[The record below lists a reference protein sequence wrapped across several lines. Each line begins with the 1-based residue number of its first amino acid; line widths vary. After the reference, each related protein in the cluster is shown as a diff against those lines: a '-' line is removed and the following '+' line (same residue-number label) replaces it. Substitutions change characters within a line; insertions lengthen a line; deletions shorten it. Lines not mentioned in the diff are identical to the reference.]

1 VRRDGSTRLAAT
13 RAVES
18 GFTLLELLVAIV
30 LTGVV
35 ALLVYGAAG
44 VAVDTQQRLEA
55 KGREVRARQAWRTM
69 LQEAFRNT
77 RPAATYADTAFYLE
91 ERFVG
96 GRPADRVTFVT
107 AGSMPPLTAD
117 SDWIVTLEATGEGL
131 VLSARPVGA
140 VVPGRRIVGIPG
152 VTGLD
157 VRVLDRQFGAE
168 DWSETWEYARFVPA
182 AVELTYWT
190 EEGPMAPSERLWL
203 PLGGVQW

>member
-1 VRRDGSTRLAAT
+1 MRRAGVMRPASVSAA
-13 RAVES
+13 ES

-30 LTGVV
+30 LTGIVG
-35 ALLVYGAAG
+35 LLVYGAAG
-44 VAVDTQQRLEA
+44 VAVDTQQRLEE
-55 KGREVRARQAWRTM
+55 KGREIRGRQAWRAT

-91 ERFVG
+91 ERFIA

-117 SDWIVTLEATGEGL
+117 SDWIVTLEAAAEGL
-131 VLSARPVGA
+131 VLSARPLGA
-140 VVPGRRIVGIPG
+140 VVPARRVIGIPG

-157 VRVLDRQFGAE
+157 VRVLDRDPPAG
-168 DWSETWEYARFVPA
+168 WRETWEYARLVPA

-190 EEGPMAPSERLWL
+190 EEGPVAPSERLWL

>member
-1 VRRDGSTRLAAT
+1 MRRDGSTHPADLAAVGT
-13 RAVES
+13 
-18 GFTLLELLVAIV
+18 GFTLLELLVAMV

-44 VAVDTQQRLEA
+44 VAVDTQRRLEE
-55 KGREVRARQAWRTM
+55 KGREVRARQAWRST

-91 ERFVG
+91 ERFIA

-107 AGSMPPLTAD
+107 AGSMPPLTPD
-117 SDWIVTLEATGEGL
+117 SDWIVTLEASEEGL
-131 VLSARPVGA
+131 VLSARPVAA
-140 VVPGRRIVGIPG
+140 VVPGRRVVGIPG

-157 VRVLDRQFGAE
+157 VRVLDQQFGAG
-168 DWSETWEYARFVPA
+168 WSETWEYARFVPT

-190 EEGPMAPSERLWL
+190 EDGPVAPSERLWL

>member
-1 VRRDGSTRLAAT
+1 MRLASVA
-13 RAVES
+13 AVES

-35 ALLVYGAAG
+35 GLLVYGAAG
-44 VAVDTQQRLEA
+44 VALDTQQRLEE
-55 KGREVRARQAWRTM
+55 KGREIRSRLAWRAT

-77 RPAATYADTAFYLE
+77 RPAATLADTAFYLE
-91 ERFVG
+91 ERFIA
-96 GRPADRVTFVT
+96 GRPADRITFVT

-117 SDWIVTLEATGEGL
+117 SDWIVTLEAAAEGL
-131 VLSARPVGA
+131 VLSARPLGA
-140 VVPGRRIVGIPG
+140 VVPARRVVGIPG

-157 VRVLDRQFGAE
+157 VRVLDRYRPAG
-168 DWSETWEYARFVPA
+168 WRETWEYARFVPA

-190 EEGPMAPSERLWL
+190 EEGPVEPSQLLWL